1 MQILQERLGTDELSG
16 GCAKIVLPVFRVKA
30 KKLMQRTGAVKIRT
44 GTAEKEPTGED
55 SVPYNDTSRQ
65 GF

>member
-16 GCAKIVLPVFRVKA
+16 GCAKIVLPVVRVKA
-30 KKLMQRTGAVKIRT
+30 KKLMQRMGAVKICT

-55 SVPYNDTSRQ
+55 SVPNNDTSRQ